1 LIFQDIHIDL
11 SKKIIEQPVTSIKSW
26 VKINYQKHILNF
38 KKTKDFEERFEEAQ
52 KNWSNLYHKM
62 EKCEKEF
69 KESIQTTLHCEQ
81 TSKSAESNPKYTSE
95 QKYKLQEKAIKAK
108 NDQAKAKE
116 KYQESVIQ
124 LDLYRPRYV
133 EQMQVEF
140 KKTEHFEQE
149 RMLTFKQVLLKCHD
163 LLEKQHSDDRFDDLY
178 LELQKKINEI
188 NPSVDLEYWSN
199 RFGPGTPQNWPV
211 FIDHEKNIKQNS

>member
-1 LIFQDIHIDL
+1 
-11 SKKIIEQPVTSIKSW
+11 
-26 VKINYQKHILNF
+26 
-38 KKTKDFEERFEEAQ
+38 
-52 KNWSNLYHKM
+52 M

-81 TSKSAESNPKYTSE
+81 TSKSAESNPKYSSE

-211 FIDHEKNIKQNS
+211 FIDHEKNIKQ